1 MDRNKQGLSP
11 RQIINR
17 YKKGVYTDTCADEIS
32 ATISTSD
39 MDFDSVAI
47 PIQKHWLEEVF
58 ENIGLCFQLSKERD
72 KADEILADI
81 DDEHARN
88 LLLDISTPK
97 LWNAI
102 MGDGDYWDVAWDLGF
117 RKKYQLPH
125 APKVINAVSYIE
137 RKRLENLGIDMVIL
151 TLTLQYM
158 FDESKLEK

>member
-17 YKKGVYTDTCADEIS
+17 YKKGVYTDACADAIS

-39 MDFDSVAI
+39 IDFDYVAI
-47 PIQKHWLEEVF
+47 PIQRHWLEDVF

-81 DDEHARN
+81 NDERVRN
-88 LLLDISTPK
+88 LLLDISTPE

-102 MGDGDYWDVAWDLGF
+102 MGDGNYWDVVRNLGF
-117 RKKYQLPH
+117 RKKYQLSH
-125 APKVINAVSYIE
+125 APKVIDAVYYIE
-137 RKRLENLGIDMVIL
+137 RKRLENLGIDKVIL

-158 FDESKLEK
+158 FDESKPEQ